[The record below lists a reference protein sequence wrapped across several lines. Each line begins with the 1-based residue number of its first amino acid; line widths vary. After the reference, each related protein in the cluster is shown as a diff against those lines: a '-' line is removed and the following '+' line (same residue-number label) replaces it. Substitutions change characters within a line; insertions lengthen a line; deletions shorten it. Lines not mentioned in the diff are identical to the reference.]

1 MLSGVR
7 DDAMMKVCQMA
18 RVRSGKGRGKNKKK
32 EKTRKVAV
40 SRKAQA
46 GTAPYIPDTS
56 SLDVANEIARRRHDQ
71 TAAQQPPQQVSALM
85 AGESSLDAN
94 ATVNTA
100 YDRMLARIAELEATV
115 AQLPPPPPPTPGIGH
130 NYPPPD
136 LTELEEIKRDIALLK
151 AQPPPA
157 PAEAATS
164 ASKFVRVA
172 GSVLTWFGNHL
183 NTWIDS
189 FMKASGKSAG
199 ITLPPAIW
207 LTFSDKLTSSAAAIL
222 EWLMR
227 LGQ

>member
-1 MLSGVR
+1 
-7 DDAMMKVCQMA
+7 MKVAQSRA
-18 RVRSGKGRGKNKKK
+18 ISRSTFDLQTVLDTLVGSAAGLCRADRAAIRLAKKGAYHH
-32 EKTRKVAV
+32 VA
-40 SRKAQA
+40 SYGA
-46 GTAPYIPDTS
+46 
-56 SLDVANEIARRRHDQ
+56 
-71 TAAQQPPQQVSALM
+71 ALM

-157 PAEAATS
+157 PAKAATS